1 LNRIEKTFNQLNK
14 NNKCALIP
22 FITAGDPDISTTEK
36 IIKRFIDEGADIIE
50 IGHPFSDPLADGTV
64 IQESSQR
71 ALLNNINTSDIFEMV
86 KRIRQYNNETPL
98 VLMGYFNPIYQ
109 YGLKKYSQDAKEAGI
124 DGTIIPDLPMEEA
137 HEWISEA
144 KKNNISNILLIAPT
158 TPIERAKKI
167 VMQSNGF
174 IYYVSIAGI
183 TGARTTLPPELE
195 QGLKNIKSIT
205 NKPVCVGFGISKP
218 EQVESLSKVSDG
230 IIVGSAIIRILEKN
244 LVFEDNKYT
253 PNENL
258 IEEIGNFIKSLK
270 DAIK

>member
-1 LNRIEKTFNQLNK
+1 MNRIEKIFDNLQK
-14 NNKCALIP
+14 NNKSALIP
-22 FITAGDPDISTTEK
+22 FITAGDPDILTTEK
-36 IIKRFIDEGADIIE
+36 IIKKFIDEGADIIE
-50 IGHPFSDPLADGTV
+50 IGHPFSDPLADGPV

-86 KRIRQYNNETPL
+86 KRIRLYNNETPL

-109 YGLKKYSQDAKEAGI
+109 YGLKKYSQDARDAGL

-137 HEWISEA
+137 NEWISEA
-144 KKNNISNILLIAPT
+144 TKNNLSNILLISPT
-158 TPIERAKKI
+158 TPLERARKI
-167 VMQSNGF
+167 VRHSKGF

-183 TGARTTLPPELE
+183 TGARTTLPAELE

-244 LVFEDNKYT
+244 LIFDGNKYT
-253 PNENL
+253 PNDNL
-258 IEEIGNFIKSLK
+258 LDEIGIFIKSLK
-270 DAIK
+270 EPLK